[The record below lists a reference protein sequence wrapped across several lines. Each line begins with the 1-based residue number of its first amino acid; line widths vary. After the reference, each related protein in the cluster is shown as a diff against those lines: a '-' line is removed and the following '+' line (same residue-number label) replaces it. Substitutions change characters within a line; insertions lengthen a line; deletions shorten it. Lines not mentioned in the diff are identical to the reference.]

1 MCNGDAYSRTDVNAA
16 ELFAVIG
23 TNWGAP
29 NATQFQVP
37 DLRGTF
43 LRGVDQGR
51 GYDPDRNSRISYT
64 PGSASGDAAG
74 SFQPSALASHTHTF
88 NGSSTTTSSNGD
100 HNHERD
106 DTLRDGGYYTASGKY
121 GLVRRSLA
129 GENVTASSTD
139 TGGSGGQ
146 LDLINYPIG
155 IPTGGAHTHTVT
167 ATGSIAN
174 TGAAETRPSNMNV
187 YYFIK
192 Y

>member
-1 MCNGDAYSRTDVNAA
+1 
-16 ELFAVIG
+16 
-23 TNWGAP
+23 
-29 NATQFQVP
+29 
-37 DLRGTF
+37 
-43 LRGVDQGR
+43 
-51 GYDPDRNSRISYT
+51 
-64 PGSASGDAAG
+64 
-74 SFQPSALASHTHTF
+74 
-88 NGSSTTTSSNGD
+88 
-100 HNHERD
+100 
-106 DTLRDGGYYTASGKY
+106 
-121 GLVRRSLA
+121 VRRSLA

-167 ATGSIAN
+167 ATGSIGN